1 MLDVEKGQS
10 SKLWTEKC
18 FGVLVIATTQFHNTI
33 KSSSGSSLSSL
44 FYPKHTHS
52 IRSKVNKL
60 NTVFSLRGNQTG
72 MSLNWND
79 KLTQAAIPWKRKRT
93 PKPPAKNTEYKVV
106 LYHYDQTQL
115 VCVPLSSLSTPLK
128 NYSSPG
134 RNNSKSLQL
143 QNSIYKTHTR
153 IHMHDTNTYT
163 LTTILKN
170 GVHIIWKVRHQT
182 RLRI

>member
-1 MLDVEKGQS
+1 MDILIKIELGTRRCWM
-10 SKLWTEKC
+10 SKRDNLVNCEQKN
-18 FGVLVIATTQFHNTI
+18 VLVMVTATTQFHNTL

-93 PKPPAKNTEYKVV
+93 PKPPYKE
-106 LYHYDQTQL
+106 HRT
-115 VCVPLSSLSTPLK
+115 
-128 NYSSPG
+128 
-134 RNNSKSLQL
+134 
-143 QNSIYKTHTR
+143 
-153 IHMHDTNTYT
+153 
-163 LTTILKN
+163 
-170 GVHIIWKVRHQT
+170 
-182 RLRI
+182 